1 MSASFGKTLTVR
13 SARREK
19 PRHGFKKDRVFLKRV
34 DFCHWRAKKY
44 RWGKCM
50 MEGAISSDWLKFLAQ
65 KKFPLEVWDVEALS
79 GLRDLLDRPDFQ
91 KQGPHLLLAEEGE
104 IKKFQSFLRLKPLKN
119 SSCFELPPF
128 SLNGGGVSERFVQ
141 KRRGWQAVAARSS
154 GIFLSAPHSLLKKT
168 SLKTP
173 LVQLK
178 KGDFFPDMPS
188 LGYKKRDFAENP
200 CEFARRGFIC
210 DIFSPAY
217 SSPLRVELS
226 GDKVAELHL
235 LDRRGKKRVR
245 PIDSALLPFAGEW
258 LSEGGELQ
266 NLCRRLKKEG
276 CGKEA
281 LWTFARGKIPPG
293 FEILRNILDD
303 SCSLDWFTRPPRIWI
318 YEPETLKEKFTALEE
333 EFSRLPPPFRFKNV
347 YLPWNR
353 LEKERITYLYRGSFK
368 KASFDSPAPP
378 LLSPVWSYPCLK
390 IQKPLK
396 EFLQKT
402 NPSVVVWVSDGSFSE
417 SAFPG
422 EQNLQEESD
431 FSGQKTPPSDVAPY
445 IKDLP
450 ESFLQKSLFLQGD
463 LEESFINISEGT
475 AWLKAKDLRSSPG
488 PSAGENSFE
497 FFKQKASALNF
508 ADLKEGE
515 LAVHRKHGLG
525 RFHKLQTLET
535 GGVREDYIVL
545 IYKKGD
551 RLLIPAH
558 RADEI
563 KRYAAYFPKD
573 PSALLDRL
581 GDPRL
586 WERKK
591 QKVTKHIQALTLEL
605 MEIYRARKSARRP
618 PFKPVQEELDKFA
631 ADFPFKETPGQTKAV
646 SEIMEDM
653 NREYP
658 MERLLSADVGFGKT
672 EVALRAV
679 FRALQNG
686 FQVCWIAPTTVLSLQ
701 HYENFKE
708 RFRNQPFKPA
718 LLNRFLKPKDR
729 EKLLDRLKRGEVNF
743 LVATHGVFSSSVKFK
758 NPGLFVIDEEH
769 RFGVSHKDKLH
780 RLRNYP
786 DILSLSATPIPR
798 TLNMALSGIRDV
810 SVLSHPPS
818 RRKPV
823 HISTEKWNPSLI
835 KKACDFE
842 RARAGQI
849 LFVHNRV
856 KSIGERERELRDL
869 LPDYKIALATGQMPP
884 ARLEDILI
892 RFFQR
897 EFDLL
902 LSTNIVES
910 GMDMPTAN
918 TLFVDRVSTLGL
930 SQLYQ
935 LKGRVGRGESQ
946 AYCYFLLPERGEAPA
961 TTMERLHLLERYG
974 DLGGGFHL
982 ALHDMEARGAGE
994 LFGGR
999 QSGFINTVGQEL
1011 YFELLK
1017 ENLSLKKGEGE
1028 GLFPPPE
1035 IKLPLSTCI
1044 PSSYVPDVPLRLFYY
1059 KSLSESSV
1067 EALRAVRREM
1077 EYNFG
1082 PLPPETENLFSL
1094 LKIRKTGRRL
1104 GLREMKTAGGFLCLS
1119 FQEEAPLPVEKI
1131 VRAVQSRGWQMR
1143 SEHSVKIPLPAG
1155 ERNLFKEITAALK
1168 EFSP

>member
-1 MSASFGKTLTVR
+1 
-13 SARREK
+13 
-19 PRHGFKKDRVFLKRV
+19 
-34 DFCHWRAKKY
+34 
-44 RWGKCM
+44 
-50 MEGAISSDWLKFLAQ
+50 MEGATSSDWLKFLAQ
-65 KKFPLEVWDVEALS
+65 QESPLEVWDVEVLS

-91 KQGPHLLLAEEGE
+91 RQGPHLLLAEEEE
-104 IKKFQSFLRLKPLKN
+104 IKKLQSFLRLKPLKN
-119 SSCFELPPF
+119 SSCFELPSF
-128 SLNGGGVSERFVQ
+128 SLKGGGVSERFMQ
-141 KRRGWQAVAARSS
+141 KRRGWQARAARSS
-154 GIFLSAPHSLLKKT
+154 GIFLSTPHSLLKKT

-173 LVQLK
+173 IIQLK
-178 KGDFFPDMPS
+178 KGDFFPDLLS
-188 LGYKKRDFAENP
+188 LGYKQRDFAENP

-210 DIFSPAY
+210 DVFSPAY
-217 SSPLRVELS
+217 TSPLRLELS
-226 GDKVAELHL
+226 GDEIAELHL
-235 LDRRGKKRVR
+235 LDRHGKKRVK
-245 PIDSALLPFAGEW
+245 PVDFALFPFAGEW
-258 LSEGGELQ
+258 LSGGGELQ
-266 NLCRRLKKEG
+266 NLCRYLKKEG

-293 FEILRNILDD
+293 FEILRNALDD
-303 SCSLDWFTRPPRIWI
+303 SCSLDWFSRPPRIWI
-318 YEPETLKEKFTALEE
+318 YEPKTLREKFIALGED
-333 EFSRLPPPFRFKNV
+333 FSRLPPPFHFKNV
-347 YLPWNR
+347 YLPWSR
-353 LEKERITYLYRGSFK
+353 LEKERIVYLHRESF
-368 KASFDSPAPP
+368 SPPS
-378 LLSPVWSYPCLK
+378 LSLSSSPEARPVWSYPCLK

-396 EFLQKT
+396 EFLRKT
-402 NPSVVVWVSDGSFSE
+402 NPSLVVWVSDGSFSE
-417 SAFPG
+417 SAFPMKRKT
-422 EQNLQEESD
+422 QEEAD
-431 FSGQKTPPSDVAPY
+431 FSDSKKPPAAVAPY

-450 ESFLQKSLFLQGD
+450 ESFLRKSLFLQGE
-463 LEESFINISEGT
+463 LGESFINISEGT
-475 AWLKAKDLRSSPG
+475 VWLKVKDLRETARP
-488 PSAGENSFE
+488 PAGENSFE

-515 LAVHRKHGLG
+515 LAVHKKHGLG

-535 GGVREDYIVL
+535 DGVAEDYIVL

-573 PSALLDRL
+573 PEALLDRL

-605 MEIYRARKSARRP
+605 MEIYRARRAARRP
-618 PFKPVQEELDKFA
+618 PFKPVREELKKFA
-631 ADFPFKETPGQTKAV
+631 EDFPFKETPGQTKAI

-653 NREYP
+653 SREYP

-686 FQVCWIAPTTVLSLQ
+686 FQACWIAPTTVLSLQ
-701 HYENFKE
+701 HYENFKK
-708 RFRNQPFKPA
+708 RFQNHFFKPA
-718 LLNRFLKPKDR
+718 LFNRFLKPK
-729 EKLLDRLKRGEVNF
+729 EKKKLLDRLKRGEVNF

-780 RLRNYP
+780 RLRSHL

-810 SVLSHPPS
+810 SVLSDPPS

-823 HISTEKWNPSLI
+823 HIFTEKWNPSLI

-842 RARAGQI
+842 RARGGQI

-856 KSIGERERELRDL
+856 KSIYERERDLRDL
-869 LPDYKIALATGQMPP
+869 LPDYKIALATGQMPS

-892 RFFQR
+892 RFFQG

-961 TTMERLHLLERYG
+961 TTRERLHLLKRYG
-974 DLGGGFHL
+974 GLGGGFHL

-1017 ENLSLKKGEGE
+1017 ENLSLTLKKGEGGE
-1028 GLFPPPE
+1028 LFPPPE

-1059 KSLSESSV
+1059 KSLSEASS
-1067 EALRAVRREM
+1067 EALMAVRQEM
-1077 EYNFG
+1077 EHNFG

-1094 LKIRKTGRRL
+1094 LKIRKTGRLL
-1104 GLREMKTAGGFLCLS
+1104 GLQEMKTAGGFLYLS

-1143 SEHSVKIPLPAG
+1143 SEHSVKIPLSGGP
-1155 ERNLFKEITAALK
+1155 EDLFKEITVALK